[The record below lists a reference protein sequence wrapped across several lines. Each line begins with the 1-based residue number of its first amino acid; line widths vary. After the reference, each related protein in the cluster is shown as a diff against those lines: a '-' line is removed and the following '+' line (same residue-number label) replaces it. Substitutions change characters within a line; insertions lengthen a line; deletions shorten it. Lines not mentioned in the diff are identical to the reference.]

1 MSWFR
6 RLALSRFL
14 KAHPPGKTQPAATDL
29 IAAYAPVLPA
39 SLLELWRK
47 KGLGHYG
54 RMQFALID
62 PRQWQPVLDRW
73 IVSPPDAVQV
83 FRSRSLPSA
92 RCCTTASS
100 PPPTKTWSM
109 WIRSPKPPA
118 I

>member
-14 KAHPPGKTQPAATDL
+14 KAHPPDKTQPAATDL

-62 PRQWQPVLDRW
+62 PRQWQPVLDRL
-73 IVSPPDAVQV
+73 D
-83 FRSRSLPSA
+83 
-92 RCCTTASS
+92 T
-100 PPPTKTWSM
+100 
-109 WIRSPKPPA
+109 
-118 I
+118 